1 MPDNKYKFQEGTS
14 MASPVVAG
22 TAALI
27 MAYYPNLTTK
37 QVRQIILDSTAQY
50 PNQQVR
56 VPSEG
61 NPQEAKKAPFPTL
74 SVSDGVVNVYKAL
87 QAAEEMSQK

>member
-27 MAYYPNLTTK
+27 MVYYPELSGN
-37 QVRQIILDSTAQY
+37 QVRQIIMENTSKY
-50 PNQQVR
+50 PNQQVI
-56 VPSEG
+56 VPHEG
-61 NPQEAKKAPFPTL
+61 NPNESEQRLFQAL

-87 QAAEEMSQK
+87 LAAEKMSMQ